1 MAQRR
6 VRHCVCFPYCDTLI
20 NVIHTMFYLI
30 PVTKLHVVEHS
41 SVLISKVVIQN
52 NYDYTVLIHK

>member
-1 MAQRR
+1 
-6 VRHCVCFPYCDTLI
+6 
-20 NVIHTMFYLI
+20 MFYLV